1 MLHLSGKYYCKSNN
15 IDMSFEANEGPGPVD
30 LKVSRG
36 NDKTVVE
43 IKLSSNNDYLH
54 GFEEQIESYA
64 QAEGTNNRIFVYVMV
79 GNPGRNK
86 KIKEQYQKM
95 FDEGKNPPYLY
106 MIDSEKQTSASNAL
120 IEDYKVFTNDGR
132 RKLGLPKHK
141 TLLDEIY
148 LYENNESN
156 FKTSNKSN

>member
-1 MLHLSGKYYCKSNN
+1 
-15 IDMSFEANEGPGPVD
+15 MSFEANEGPGPVD

-79 GNPGRNK
+79 GNPGRDK

-95 FDEGKNPPYLY
+95 LDEGKNPPYLY
-106 MIDSEKQTSASNAL
+106 MIDSEKQTSASNA
-120 IEDYKVFTNDGR
+120 
-132 RKLGLPKHK
+132 
-141 TLLDEIY
+141 
-148 LYENNESN
+148 
-156 FKTSNKSN
+156 

>member
-1 MLHLSGKYYCKSNN
+1 M
-15 IDMSFEANEGPGPVD
+15 D

-79 GNPGRNK
+79 GNPADK

-95 FDEGKNPPYLY
+95 LDEGKNPPYLY
-106 MIDSEKQTSASNAL
+106 MIDSKKQTSASNA
-120 IEDYKVFTNDGR
+120 
-132 RKLGLPKHK
+132 
-141 TLLDEIY
+141 
-148 LYENNESN
+148 
-156 FKTSNKSN
+156 